1 MAECTFF
8 GHRDCPDSIE
18 PILRKTIE
26 KLIVDN
32 GVNVFLVGDSGNFD
46 KTVFRVLRD
55 LEGLYNIKIMLVLSK
70 FPKQSDPFND
80 YSVLPDEV
88 LLAPSRFA
96 IDCRNRF
103 MLNRCDYVVT
113 YTVCDFGGAFKYET
127 MARKKNKTVIN
138 VATLAD

>member
-55 LEGLYNIKIMLVLSK
+55 LEGL
-70 FPKQSDPFND
+70 
-80 YSVLPDEV
+80 
-88 LLAPSRFA
+88 
-96 IDCRNRF
+96 
-103 MLNRCDYVVT
+103 
-113 YTVCDFGGAFKYET
+113 
-127 MARKKNKTVIN
+127 
-138 VATLAD
+138 